1 MISFKSSLIWEI
13 LVFIKALGFRNL
25 SLVEVGSDLMISL
38 SNEQSKF
45 LTNFLK
51 MKVLGEIFL
60 MMMIISFQFS
70 QFSIRNSKNQ
80 IKWFKR
86 SKINLEWVGSLT
98 MDFLIM
104 MTFFHRALDKEEWDF
119 LLNFPVA
126 CLVVIIIMGQLLQK
140 VFQLQQ

>member
-80 IKWFKR
+80 IK
-86 SKINLEWVGSLT
+86 
-98 MDFLIM
+98 
-104 MTFFHRALDKEEWDF
+104 
-119 LLNFPVA
+119 
-126 CLVVIIIMGQLLQK
+126 
-140 VFQLQQ
+140 